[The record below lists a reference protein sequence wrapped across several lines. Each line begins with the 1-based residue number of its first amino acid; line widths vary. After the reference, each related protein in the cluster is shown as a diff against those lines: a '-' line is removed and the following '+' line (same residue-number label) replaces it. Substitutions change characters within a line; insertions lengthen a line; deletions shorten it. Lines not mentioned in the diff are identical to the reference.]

1 MWPVCRATSA
11 RAKPNPCRGNVLQQR
26 EKEPVTDMYLRHI
39 RNATCTL
46 AVIAVLSV
54 VLGIIGAFVITSR
67 LGDVVQCIS
76 TETSAGCTP

>member
-1 MWPVCRATSA
+1 M
-11 RAKPNPCRGNVLQQR
+11 
-26 EKEPVTDMYLRHI
+26 TDMYLRHI